1 MRYTENPTVDFRK
14 AETIE
19 TEDAAAFT
27 VFIGAVPGET
37 PVAWFS
43 HKDEQ
48 AHPGVW
54 VRRGM
59 YRLKHGSFVDP
70 SDLSCY
76 AAQYYEPFASGR
88 HECVQ
93 IGRTPETMAAPE
105 GVTPAATAADLVAAI
120 CALAEVPESALALA
134 AEAGEEAR
142 GASEAVGEA
151 AEAVLAA
158 DGPDEGADATPA
170 EDDAEAVAAAEGG
183 SMADDVALAEDAAP
197 AASALKLLQPDYA
210 FEFHG
215 ALTRGWHAQL
225 YTAESEDGT
234 VRQLL
239 VLR

>member
-1 MRYTENPTVDFRK
+1 MQHTENPTADFRK
-14 AETIE
+14 VESIE
-19 TEDAAAFT
+19 TEDAAAFAA
-27 VFIGAVPGET
+27 FLDAVAPET

-43 HKDEQ
+43 HKDEA
-48 AHPGVW
+48 AHPGAW

-93 IGRTPETMAAPE
+93 IGRTPETMAMPDDVTPAPTAGALAAAIRALADLPAEPEGSAAPE
-105 GVTPAATAADLVAAI
+105 GAEIPADEASVDVEAPADETP
-120 CALAEVPESALALA
+120 EP
-134 AEAGEEAR
+134 
-142 GASEAVGEA
+142 
-151 AEAVLAA
+151 
-158 DGPDEGADATPA
+158 
-170 EDDAEAVAAAEGG
+170 AAAEGAG
-183 SMADDVALAEDAAP
+183 TAP
-197 AASALKLLQPDYA
+197 ALKLLQPDYA

-225 YTAESEDGT
+225 YAAEAEDGS
-234 VRQLL
+234 VERLI

>member
-1 MRYTENPTVDFRK
+1 MRYTENPTVDFTK
-14 AETIE
+14 VETIE
-19 TEDAAAFT
+19 TEDATAFAT
-27 VFIGAVPGET
+27 FIAAVPGET

-43 HKDEQ
+43 HKDDQ

-54 VRRGM
+54 MRRGT

-93 IGRTPETMAAPE
+93 IGRTPETMVAPE

-120 CALAEVPESALALA
+120 CTLAEVPESVLASA
-134 AEAGEEAR
+134 PEAGEEMR
-142 GASEAVGEA
+142 GADGAAGEA
-151 AEAVLAA
+151 AEAALAA
-158 DGPDEGADATPA
+158 EGPDESAGDAPV
-170 EDDAEAVAAAEGG
+170 EGDAEAAAAAEGA
-183 SMADDVALAEDAAP
+183 STADDAALAGETVPAAP
-197 AASALKLLQPDYA
+197 ALKLLQPDYA

-225 YTAESEDGT
+225 YAAESEDGT
-234 VRQLL
+234 VQKLL

>member
-1 MRYTENPTVDFRK
+1 MQYTENPTADFRK
-14 AETIE
+14 VESIE
-19 TEDAAAFT
+19 TEDAAAFAA
-27 VFIGAVPGET
+27 FLDAVASET

-43 HKDEQ
+43 HKDEA
-48 AHPGVW
+48 AHPGAW

-93 IGRTPETMAAPE
+93 IGRTPETMAMPDDVTPAPTAGALAAAIRELADLPAEPEGSAAPE
-105 GVTPAATAADLVAAI
+105 GAEAPADEASVDV
-120 CALAEVPESALALA
+120 EVPADE
-134 AEAGEEAR
+134 
-142 GASEAVGEA
+142 ASE
-151 AEAVLAA
+151 
-158 DGPDEGADATPA
+158 P
-170 EDDAEAVAAAEGG
+170 AAAEGAG
-183 SMADDVALAEDAAP
+183 AAP
-197 AASALKLLQPDYA
+197 ALKLLQPDYA

-225 YTAESEDGT
+225 YAAEAEDGA
-234 VRQLL
+234 VEQLI

>member
-14 AETIE
+14 TETIE
-19 TEDAAAFT
+19 TEDAGAF
-27 VFIGAVPGET
+27 VAFIGTVPGET
-37 PVAWFS
+37 PVAWYS

-48 AHPGVW
+48 AHPGAW

-70 SDLSCY
+70 TDLSCY
-76 AAQYYEPFASGR
+76 AAQYYEPFGSGR

-93 IGRTPETMAAPE
+93 IGRTPETMAVPDDVTLAP
-105 GVTPAATAADLVAAI
+105 TAADLVAAI
-120 CALAEVPESALALA
+120 RALAEVAEE
-134 AEAGEEAR
+134 AEADAEETEGSLAT
-142 GASEAVGEA
+142 GDLEA
-151 AEAVLAA
+151 ASGGEGSDGVAEAAPV
-158 DGPDEGADATPA
+158 GADA
-170 EDDAEAVAAAEGG
+170 EVDVEAAAP
-183 SMADDVALAEDAAP
+183 VAP
-197 AASALKLLQPDYA
+197 ALKLLQPDFA

-234 VRQLL
+234 VSRLI